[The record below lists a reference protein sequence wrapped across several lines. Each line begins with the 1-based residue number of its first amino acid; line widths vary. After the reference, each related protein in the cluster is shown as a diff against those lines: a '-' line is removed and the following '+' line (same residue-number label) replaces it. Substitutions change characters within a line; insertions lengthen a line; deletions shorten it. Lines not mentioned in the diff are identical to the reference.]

1 MTEVAIVGIGIQPF
15 GRHPDKLGVDHGVT
29 AVRAALKDAGAEWN
43 DIQFAFGGTRSGGN
57 NTDPVLP
64 RLGLTGIQLTNV
76 ANGCATGGASM
87 ASAYNAIVS
96 GQYDMG
102 VALGFEKYPRGAL
115 AALPESWAL
124 PGWIGTAGL
133 MPTTQYFAMKAK
145 RYMHEFGISP
155 ETFALVAEKA
165 FANGSI
171 NPIAWRREALT
182 AEQIANSPMVSD
194 PLTKYMFCNPSD
206 GGAAMILC
214 RADIAHRFSSKPV
227 FLRAAAVRS
236 RLYGSFDVFGPS
248 AVTPLPEAPS
258 TLSSRAAYEMAG
270 VGPEDLDFAQLQ
282 DTEAGA
288 EVIHMAEVGLCKN
301 GEQEAM
307 IKAGETRLGGRI
319 PVNTDGGCMANGEP
333 VAASGLRQIYETVLQ
348 LRGAAGPRQVEGA
361 KVALTQVYGA
371 PGISGCTI
379 LTA

>member
-15 GRHPDKLGVDHGVT
+15 GRYPDKMGVDHGVT
-29 AVRAALKDAGAEWN
+29 AIRAALKDAGAEWS

-57 NTDPVLP
+57 NTDPILP
-64 RLGLTGIQLTNV
+64 RMGLSGIQLTNV

-96 GQYDMG
+96 GQYEVG
-102 VALGFEKYPRGAL
+102 LALGFEKYPRGAL
-115 AALPESWAL
+115 AALPENWAL
-124 PGWIGTAGL
+124 PSWVGTAGM

-145 RYMHEFGISP
+145 RYMHEHGISP
-155 ETFALVAEKA
+155 RTLALVGEKA
-165 FANGSI
+165 FGNGSL
-171 NPIAWRREALT
+171 NPIAWRRQALS
-182 AEQIANSPMVSD
+182 ADEVANSPMVSD

-214 RADIAHRFSSKPV
+214 RADLAHRFTNKPIY
-227 FLRAAAVRS
+227 LRAATVRS

-248 AVTPLPEAPS
+248 CVVPPPEPPS
-258 TLSSRAAYEMAG
+258 AIAARAAFEMAG
-270 VGPEDLDFAQLQ
+270 IGPKDLSLAQLQ

-288 EVIHMAEVGLCKN
+288 EVIHMAEVGLCAD
-301 GEQEAM
+301 GEQEQLIHSGA
-307 IKAGETRLGGRI
+307 TRLGGSI

-333 VAASGLRQIYETVLQ
+333 VAASGLRQIYESVLQ
-348 LRGAAGPRQVEGA
+348 LRGAAGQRQVEGA
-361 KVALTQVYGA
+361 KVAFTQVYGA

-379 LTA
+379 LTV